1 MKALILAAGLG
12 TRLRPLTNNKPK
24 CLLSINGQPLLDIWI
39 KKITKC
45 PIDEIFINTHYL
57 SNQVN
62 VFIKKMNYPYKVKLL
77 FEKELLGT
85 AGTIKKNLK
94 LFLEDDLLLIHG
106 DNLMQDDL
114 SEIINSHYNRPSE
127 CLMTM
132 LTFQTNTPHTCGIVE
147 IDENKII
154 KSFVEKPKNSVN
166 RRANG
171 AIYILSPDMLQELK
185 KESDNVFNF
194 SEEIIPKYIN
204 KIYTYH
210 TDKNFIDIG
219 TEESFKKAQEFE

>member
-12 TRLRPLTNNKPK
+12 TRLRPITNNKPK
-24 CLLSINGQPLLDIWI
+24 CLLTINGQPLLDIWI
-39 KKITKC
+39 KKLMKNS
-45 PIDEIFINTHYL
+45 IDEIFINTHFL

-62 VFIKKMNYPYKVKLL
+62 NFIKKMNYPFEIKTL
-77 FEKELLGT
+77 FEKKLLGT
-85 AGTIKKNLK
+85 AGTIKKNLN
-94 LFLEDDLLLIHG
+94 LFMKDDLLLIHG

-114 SEIINSHYNRPSE
+114 SEIINSHFNRPSE

-147 IDENKII
+147 IDENKIL
-154 KSFVEKPKNSVN
+154 KSFIEKPKNSVN
-166 RRANG
+166 RRANA
-171 AIYILSPDMLQELK
+171 AIYILSPDMLEELD

-194 SEEIIPKYIN
+194 SEEVIPKYLN

-210 TDKNFIDIG
+210 TKKKFIDIG
-219 TEESFKKAQEFE
+219 TKESFKEAQNL